1 MLMEKIDYK
10 YIVKLEDFFISKTK
24 MTCHMVIE
32 KADGISL
39 TKHLIKNKN
48 FLGIFIK
55 NFFF

>member
-1 MLMEKIDYK
+1 MEKIDYK